1 MGKKRAKTS
10 GVMEMVDECDY
21 DSQVTTL
28 EGNLVIDLD
37 VLENVYVSERNLAPA
52 MVIYM
57 SSMLI

>member
-1 MGKKRAKTS
+1 
-10 GVMEMVDECDY
+10 MEMLDECDY

-37 VLENVYVSERNLAPA
+37 VLGNVYVSDRNLALA

-57 SSMLI
+57 SNMLI

>member
-1 MGKKRAKTS
+1 
-10 GVMEMVDECDY
+10 MEMLDECDY

-37 VLENVYVSERNLAPA
+37 VLGNVYVSDRNLALA
-52 MVIYM
+52 MVIYL

>member
-1 MGKKRAKTS
+1 
-10 GVMEMVDECDY
+10 MEMVDECDY